1 VRGKMMF
8 YLIYVSSAIKLM
20 EEDELLFMLQEAR
33 EKNQR
38 LEITGMLLYKEGNF
52 MQMLEG
58 DKKVV
63 LELYDTIIRDVR
75 HKDVIT
81 IVTGDIKQRN
91 FETWSMGFYNMNK
104 AGDFPKYSEY
114 IKENLTLRSFQ
125 DDSQFAYKFIT
136 QFNEL
141 NP

>member
-1 VRGKMMF
+1 MF

-20 EEDELLFMLQEAR
+20 EDSELLFLLDESR

-38 LEITGMLLYKEGNF
+38 LGITGMLLYKEGNF

-58 DKKVV
+58 EKSTV
-63 LELYDTIIRDVR
+63 LELYDTINRDER

-81 IVTGDIKQRN
+81 IITGDLKKRN
-91 FETWSMGFYNMNK
+91 FENWSMGFSNMNK
-104 AGDFPKYSEY
+104 AGDFPKYNEY
-114 IKENLTLRSFQ
+114 FKKNLTLRSFQ

-136 QFNEL
+136 QFNEM

>member
-1 VRGKMMF
+1 MF
-8 YLIYVSSAIKLM
+8 YLIYVSSVIKLM
-20 EEDELLFMLQEAR
+20 EEDELLLLLQEAR

-58 DKKVV
+58 EKNVV
-63 LELYDTIIRDVR
+63 LEVYETIIKDVR

-91 FETWSMGFYNMNK
+91 FENWSMGFSNMDK
-104 AGDFPKYSEY
+104 AGDFPKYNEY
-114 IKENLTLRSFQ
+114 FKKNLTLRSFQ
-125 DDSQFAYKFIT
+125 DDSKFAYRFIT
-136 QFNEL
+136 RFNEM